1 MTTSQHTA
9 ALDIAPVRGE
19 GRASDS
25 RARSGATNLRIGSLN
40 LHAYPNPRRGQIEAL
55 AEIIARQEC
64 DVVLLQ
70 ECLRSWLDVICDA
83 TGMTGVH
90 SHELPPTTPA
100 ASFSP
105 DGCAIAVCAEVSVRR
120 SWRIPPDRFLPAT
133 VQRTIFE
140 PPPVGFSEMP
150 ERLAYRS
157 SGRSILAELALG
169 EATLVVGS
177 FHATPGS
184 GRVGGIEVGEWKPFF
199 HGAVAIE
206 LARLDKPYV
215 FGIDAN
221 EPLAETADSV
231 SFHWERGRSGA
242 RKIEALLGL
251 DPIHSARDLFRD
263 WHATAGVA
271 PFSPEVLFPTYA
283 PSAKFRRRFDSIWA
297 TPEFRLVDFATE
309 FEAVIAAGGDHA
321 MLVAEVR
328 IPSADTLDGR
338 DGS

>member
-1 MTTSQHTA
+1 M
-9 ALDIAPVRGE
+9 
-19 GRASDS
+19 
-25 RARSGATNLRIGSLN
+25 
-40 LHAYPNPRRGQIEAL
+40 
-55 AEIIARQEC
+55 
-64 DVVLLQ
+64 
-70 ECLRSWLDVICDA
+70 
-83 TGMTGVH
+83 
-90 SHELPPTTPA
+90 
-100 ASFSP
+100 
-105 DGCAIAVCAEVSVRR
+105 
-120 SWRIPPDRFLPAT
+120 
-133 VQRTIFE
+133 
-140 PPPVGFSEMP
+140 GFSEMP

-199 HGAVAIE
+199 HGGGCDRTRK
-206 LARLDKPYV
+206 RLDKPYV

-231 SFHWERGRSGA
+231 SFHWERGHSGA

-297 TPEFRLVDFATE
+297 TPEFPACGLRNRVRSGDCRRWGSRNARS
-309 FEAVIAAGGDHA
+309 GGSDPVGGH
-321 MLVAEVR
+321 V
-328 IPSADTLDGR
+328 DGR